1 MAMNVNEDVRKILEE
16 QDQLQ
21 VLRFYDQLSSEEKA
35 TFEAQIKAVDF
46 DMIHQAMKPQKTNEN
61 DVIEPVETLT
71 AAKINERK
79 DEFKKAGEQAL
90 REGKMAAVILAGG
103 QGSRLGHD
111 GPKGTLNVGI
121 TKEKYL
127 FEILL
132 ENICRNTDPVG
143 TTMHV
148 YIMTSDINHEA
159 TVSFFEEHDC
169 FGYPQDHIHFFR
181 QDMAPALDRSGKL
194 LLETKGSLNLA
205 PNGNGGWFRTLQ
217 RQGLVEEMKGFGI
230 EWLDVVSVDSVL
242 QDIGDPIYLGACIA
256 TGNRCGAKVVSKV
269 DQNEKVGANC
279 LRNGHPSIV
288 EYSELTDEMRWAKNE
303 DGSYLY
309 QFGAIV
315 NYLFHIETTEEKAG
329 GNLPVHQAIKKIT
342 CLDEEGNTVVPADPN
357 AIKLEYFIFDILEF
371 FDSCLFFECIRED
384 EFAPIK
390 NRTGVDSL
398 DSARELYTAKY
409 GNIL

>member
-1 MAMNVNEDVRKILEE
+1 MKNARKILEE

-21 VLRFYDQLSSEEKA
+21 VLRFENELSADEK
-35 TFEAQIKAVDF
+35 EALEKQIEAVDF
-46 DMIHQAMKPQKTNEN
+46 EMIASAMKPVVKQDT
-61 DVIEPVETLT
+61 DVIEPVETMT
-71 AAKINERK
+71 DAMIKERRE
-79 DEFKKAGEQAL
+79 EFKAAGDQAL
-90 REGKMAAVILAGG
+90 KEGRMAAVILAGG
-103 QGSRLGHD
+103 QGSRLGHN

-121 TKEKYL
+121 TREKYL

-159 TVSFFEEHDC
+159 TVQFFEEHDF
-169 FGYPQDHIHFFR
+169 FGYAKDHIHFFR
-181 QDMAPALDRSGKL
+181 QDMAPALDRNGKL
-194 LLETKGSLNLA
+194 LLETKSSLSLA

-217 RQGLVEEMKGFGI
+217 RQGLVEEMKGYGI

-242 QDIGDPIYLGACIA
+242 QNIGDPVYLGACIV
-256 TGNRCGAKVVSKV
+256 TGNRCGSKVVSKV
-269 DQNEKVGANC
+269 DQNERVGANC

-288 EYSELTDEMRWAKNE
+288 EYSELSDEMRWAKKE

-309 QFGAIV
+309 QYGAIV
-315 NYLFHIETTEEKAG
+315 NYLFHIQTTEEKAG

-342 CLDEEGNTVVPADPN
+342 CLDEAGNTVVPEEPN
-357 AIKLEYFIFDILEF
+357 AIKMEYFIFDILEF